1 MSTVSKTNEP
11 QLDREALAA
20 LYEETFKNLEE
31 GTITEGRVVALTKD
45 KVVVDIGYK
54 SEGMIPSDQFSHDDL
69 QHLKIGDRI
78 QVYIEECEDADG
90 NLILSKEKAD
100 KMKIWEELEKLYK
113 EEKSIDGK
121 VVSRIKG
128 GMMVD
133 IGVKAFLPG
142 SQIDLHPVRD
152 LDGLVGRTFPMK
164 IIKINHRRGNVVVSR
179 RVLLE
184 ETRDKKR
191 QTTLA
196 TLKEGQLIQGMVKN
210 ITDYGA
216 FIDLGGIDGLLHI
229 TDMSWGRVGHPSEM
243 FNVGDRVEV
252 SVLKYDR
259 ETGRISLGLKQKSA
273 DPWTNVAGKY
283 PIGTRVK
290 GRVVSLTD
298 YGAFVELEPGVE
310 GLVHVSEMSWT
321 HEVRHPSRVVAIGD
335 QVEAAVLNVDPASR
349 KISLGMK
356 QTAPNPWDMV
366 EGKYPV
372 GTRIEGKVKSLTDFG
387 AFIGLDEGIDGLI
400 HISDMSWTKH
410 IKHPSEIFKKGQK
423 VEAVVLR
430 IDKEKERLSL
440 GFKQLS
446 RDPWDDEIPNR
457 YRVGDPA
464 VGKVSKVADF
474 GIFVELDGGVEGL
487 IHVSESGLDQSAK
500 LEEKFKLQ
508 DEVTAKIIKV
518 DREERKIALS
528 LRDHQ
533 LDSDRRHVD
542 EYHATQGTPDQ
553 SLGRAAKQSRKRGA
567 DDEKLMVNSRRRSVL
582 LRRHLCV
589 ESYGA
594 GDDRKT
600 VKAIVASPDTSRDG
614 HRYRSAASRQF
625 IVS

>member
-1 MSTVSKTNEP
+1 MSTVSP
-11 QLDREALAA
+11 SSDQQLDRAALAA
-20 LYEETFKNLEE
+20 LFEETFKNLEE
-31 GTITEGRVVALTKD
+31 GTITEGRIVAVTKD

-54 SEGMIPSDQFSHDDL
+54 SEGMIPNDQFSTEEL
-69 QHLKIGDRI
+69 QTIKVGDRL
-78 QVYIEECEDADG
+78 QVYIEECEDEDG
-90 NLILSKEKAD
+90 NLVLSKEKAD
-100 KMKIWEELEKLYK
+100 KMKIWEELEQLFNDG
-113 EEKSIDGK
+113 KSIDGK
-121 VVSRIKG
+121 IVARIKG

-152 LDGLVGRTFPMK
+152 LDGLVGRTFPLK

-184 ETRDKKR
+184 ETRDSKR
-191 QTTLA
+191 KTTLS
-196 TLKEGQLIQGMVKN
+196 TLKEGQLIQGIVKN

-243 FNVGDRVEV
+243 FNIGDKAEV

-273 DPWTNVAGKY
+273 DPWTGVASKY
-283 PIGTRVK
+283 AVGTRVK

-298 YGAFVELEPGVE
+298 YGAFIELEPGVE
-310 GLVHVSEMSWT
+310 GLVHVSVMSWT
-321 HEVRHPSRVVAIGD
+321 HEVRHPSRVVSIGD
-335 QVEAAVLNVDPASR
+335 QVEAAVLNVDQASR

-366 EGKYPV
+366 EGKYAI
-372 GTRIEGKVKSLTDFG
+372 GTHIEGKVKSLTDFG
-387 AFIGLDEGIDGLI
+387 AFVGLEEGIDGLI

-410 IKHPSEIFKKGQK
+410 IKHPSELFKKGQK
-423 VEAVVLR
+423 VEVVVLR

-440 GFKQLS
+440 GYKQLKS
-446 RDPWDDEIPNR
+446 DPWNDEIPSR
-457 YRVGDPA
+457 YAVGDVA

-487 IHVSESGLDQSAK
+487 IHISETGLDPQAK
-500 LEEKFKLQ
+500 LEEKFKVQ

-533 LDSDRRHVD
+533 MDSDRRTVD
-542 EYHATQGTPDQ
+542 EYHSAQGALDQ
-553 SLGRAAKQSRKRGA
+553 SLGRAVKQSRKREQGE
-567 DDEKLMVNSRRRSVL
+567 DDK
-582 LRRHLCV
+582 
-589 ESYGA
+589 
-594 GDDRKT
+594 
-600 VKAIVASPDTSRDG
+600 
-614 HRYRSAASRQF
+614 
-625 IVS
+625 

>member
-1 MSTVSKTNEP
+1 MSTVSP
-11 QLDREALAA
+11 SSDQQLDRAALAA

-31 GTITEGRVVALTKD
+31 GTITEGRVVAVSKD

-54 SEGMIPSDQFSHDDL
+54 SEGMIPNDQFSTDELQNIKVGDL
-69 QHLKIGDRI
+69 LK
-78 QVYIEECEDADG
+78 VYIEECEDADG
-90 NLILSKEKAD
+90 NLVLSKEKAD
-100 KMKIWEELEKLYK
+100 KMKIWEELEKLFNDG
-113 EEKSIDGK
+113 KSIDGK
-121 VVSRIKG
+121 IVARIKG

-152 LDGLVGRTFPMK
+152 LDGLVGRTFPLK

-184 ETRDKKR
+184 ETRDSKR
-191 QTTLA
+191 KTTLS
-196 TLKEGQLIQGMVKN
+196 TLKEGQLIQGVVKN

-243 FNVGDRVEV
+243 FNIGDKVEV

-273 DPWTNVAGKY
+273 DPWTGVASKY
-283 PIGTRVK
+283 AVGTRVR

-298 YGAFVELEPGVE
+298 YGAFIELEPGVE
-310 GLVHVSEMSWT
+310 GLVHVSVMSWT
-321 HEVRHPSRVVAIGD
+321 HEVRHPSRVVSIGD

-366 EGKYPV
+366 EGKYAI
-372 GTRIEGKVKSLTDFG
+372 GTHIEGKVKSLTDFG
-387 AFIGLDEGIDGLI
+387 AFVGLEEGIDGLI

-410 IKHPSEIFKKGQK
+410 IKHPSELFKKGQK

-440 GFKQLS
+440 GYKQLKS
-446 RDPWDDEIPNR
+446 DPWDDEIPSR
-457 YRVGDPA
+457 YAVGDVA

-487 IHVSESGLDQSAK
+487 IHISEAGLDPQAK

-533 LDSDRRHVD
+533 MDSDRQKVD
-542 EYHATQGTPDQ
+542 EYHATQGALDQ
-553 SLGRAAKQSRKRGA
+553 SLGRSAKQNRKRGQA
-567 DDEKLMVNSRRRSVL
+567 EDDK
-582 LRRHLCV
+582 
-589 ESYGA
+589 
-594 GDDRKT
+594 
-600 VKAIVASPDTSRDG
+600 
-614 HRYRSAASRQF
+614 
-625 IVS
+625 

>member
-1 MSTVSKTNEP
+1 MSTVSP
-11 QLDREALAA
+11 SSDQQLDRAALAA

-31 GTITEGRVVALTKD
+31 GTITEGRVVAVTKD

-54 SEGMIPSDQFSHDDL
+54 SEGMIPNDQFSTEEL
-69 QHLKIGDRI
+69 QNVKVGDRL

-90 NLILSKEKAD
+90 NLVLSKEKAD
-100 KMKIWEELEKLYK
+100 KMKIWEELEKLFNDG
-113 EEKSIDGK
+113 KSIDGK
-121 VVSRIKG
+121 IVARIKG

-152 LDGLVGRTFPMK
+152 LDGLVGRTFPLK

-184 ETRDKKR
+184 ETRDSKR
-191 QTTLA
+191 KTTLS
-196 TLKEGQLIQGMVKN
+196 TLKEGQLIHGVVKN

-243 FNVGDRVEV
+243 FNIGDKAEV

-273 DPWTNVAGKY
+273 DPWTGVASKY
-283 PIGTRVK
+283 AIGTRVR

-298 YGAFVELEPGVE
+298 YGAFIELEPGVE
-310 GLVHVSEMSWT
+310 GLVHVSVMSWT
-321 HEVRHPSRVVAIGD
+321 HEVRHPSRVVSIGD

-366 EGKYPV
+366 EGTYAI

-387 AFIGLDEGIDGLI
+387 AFVGLEEGIDGLI

-410 IKHPSEIFKKGQK
+410 IKHPSELFKKGQK

-440 GFKQLS
+440 GYKQL
-446 RDPWDDEIPNR
+446 RNDPWDDEIPNR
-457 YRVGDPA
+457 YAVGDVA

-487 IHVSESGLDQSAK
+487 IHISEAGLDPQAK

-533 LDSDRRHVD
+533 MDSDRRKVD
-542 EYHATQGTPDQ
+542 EYHATQPMH
-553 SLGRAAKQSRKRGA
+553 RA
-567 DDEKLMVNSRRRSVL
+567 SV
-582 LRRHLCV
+582 
-589 ESYGA
+589 
-594 GDDRKT
+594 
-600 VKAIVASPDTSRDG
+600 
-614 HRYRSAASRQF
+614 
-625 IVS
+625 

>member
-1 MSTVSKTNEP
+1 MSTVSP
-11 QLDREALAA
+11 SSDQQLDRAALAA

-31 GTITEGRVVALTKD
+31 GTITEGRVVAVSKD

-54 SEGMIPSDQFSHDDL
+54 SEGMIPNDQFSTEELQNIKVGDL
-69 QHLKIGDRI
+69 FK
-78 QVYIEECEDADG
+78 VYIEECEDADG
-90 NLILSKEKAD
+90 NLVLSKEKAD
-100 KMKIWEELEKLYK
+100 KMKIWEELEKLFNDG
-113 EEKSIDGK
+113 KSIDGK
-121 VVSRIKG
+121 IVARIKG

-152 LDGLVGRTFPMK
+152 LDGLVGRTFPLK

-184 ETRDKKR
+184 ETRDSKR
-191 QTTLA
+191 KTTLS
-196 TLKEGQLIQGMVKN
+196 TLKEGQLIQGVVKN

-243 FNVGDRVEV
+243 FNIGDKVEV

-273 DPWTNVAGKY
+273 DPWTGVASKY
-283 PIGTRVK
+283 AIGTRVR

-298 YGAFVELEPGVE
+298 YGAFIELEPGVE
-310 GLVHVSEMSWT
+310 GLVHVSVMSWT
-321 HEVRHPSRVVAIGD
+321 HEVRHPSRVVSIGD

-366 EGKYPV
+366 EGKYAI

-387 AFIGLDEGIDGLI
+387 AFVGLEEGIDGLI

-410 IKHPSEIFKKGQK
+410 IKHPSELFKKGQK

-440 GFKQLS
+440 GYKQLKN
-446 RDPWDDEIPNR
+446 DPWDDEIPNR
-457 YRVGDPA
+457 YAVGDVA

-487 IHVSESGLDQSAK
+487 IHISEAGLDPQAK
-500 LEEKFKLQ
+500 LEEKFKLL

-533 LDSDRRHVD
+533 MDSDRRKVD
-542 EYHATQGTPDQ
+542 EYHATQGALDQ
-553 SLGRAAKQSRKRGA
+553 SLGRAAKQNRNRGQDE
-567 DDEKLMVNSRRRSVL
+567 DDK
-582 LRRHLCV
+582 
-589 ESYGA
+589 
-594 GDDRKT
+594 
-600 VKAIVASPDTSRDG
+600 
-614 HRYRSAASRQF
+614 
-625 IVS
+625 

>member
-1 MSTVSKTNEP
+1 MSTVSP
-11 QLDREALAA
+11 SSDQQLDRAALAA

-31 GTITEGRVVALTKD
+31 GTITEGRVVAVSKD

-54 SEGMIPSDQFSHDDL
+54 SEGMIPNDQFSTEEL
-69 QHLKIGDRI
+69 QNIKVGDPLK
-78 QVYIEECEDADG
+78 VYIEECEDADG
-90 NLILSKEKAD
+90 NLVLSKEKAD
-100 KMKIWEELEKLYK
+100 KMKIWEELEKLFNDG
-113 EEKSIDGK
+113 KSIDGK
-121 VVSRIKG
+121 IIARIKG

-152 LDGLVGRTFPMK
+152 LDGLVGRTFPLK

-184 ETRDKKR
+184 ETRDSKR
-191 QTTLA
+191 KTTLS
-196 TLKEGQLIQGMVKN
+196 TLKEGQLIQGVVKN

-243 FNVGDRVEV
+243 FNIGDKVEV

-273 DPWTNVAGKY
+273 DPWTGVASKY
-283 PIGTRVK
+283 AIGTRVR

-298 YGAFVELEPGVE
+298 YGAFIELEPGVE
-310 GLVHVSEMSWT
+310 GLVHVSVMSWT
-321 HEVRHPSRVVAIGD
+321 HEVRHPSRVVSIGD

-366 EGKYPV
+366 EGKYAI

-387 AFIGLDEGIDGLI
+387 AFVGLEEGIDGLI

-410 IKHPSEIFKKGQK
+410 IKHPSELFKKGQK

-440 GFKQLS
+440 GFKQLKS
-446 RDPWDDEIPNR
+446 DPWDDEIPNR
-457 YRVGDPA
+457 YVVGDVA

-487 IHVSESGLDQSAK
+487 IHISEAGLDPQAK

-533 LDSDRRHVD
+533 MDSDRQKVD
-542 EYHATQGTPDQ
+542 EYHATQGALDQ
-553 SLGRAAKQSRKRGA
+553 SLGRAAKQNRKRGSA
-567 DDEKLMVNSRRRSVL
+567 EDD
-582 LRRHLCV
+582 
-589 ESYGA
+589 
-594 GDDRKT
+594 
-600 VKAIVASPDTSRDG
+600 
-614 HRYRSAASRQF
+614 Q
-625 IVS
+625 

>member
-1 MSTVSKTNEP
+1 MSTVSP
-11 QLDREALAA
+11 SSDQQLDRAALAA

-31 GTITEGRVVALTKD
+31 GTITEGRIVAVTKD

-54 SEGMIPSDQFSHDDL
+54 SEGMIQNDQFSTEEL
-69 QHLKIGDRI
+69 QNIKVGDRL
-78 QVYIEECEDADG
+78 QVYIEECEDEDG
-90 NLILSKEKAD
+90 NLVLSKEKAD
-100 KMKIWEELEKLYK
+100 KMKIWEELEKLFNDG
-113 EEKSIDGK
+113 KSIDGK
-121 VVSRIKG
+121 IVARIKG

-152 LDGLVGRTFPMK
+152 LDGLVGRTFPLK

-184 ETRDKKR
+184 ETRDSKR
-191 QTTLA
+191 KTTLS
-196 TLKEGQLIQGMVKN
+196 TLKEGQLIQGQVKN

-243 FNVGDRVEV
+243 FNIGDKVEV

-273 DPWTNVAGKY
+273 DPWTGVATKY
-283 PIGTRVK
+283 AIGTRVR

-298 YGAFVELEPGVE
+298 YGAFIELEPGVE
-310 GLVHVSEMSWT
+310 GLVHVSVMSWT
-321 HEVRHPSRVVAIGD
+321 HEVRHPSRVVSIGD

-366 EGKYPV
+366 EGKYAI
-372 GTRIEGKVKSLTDFG
+372 GTHIEGKVKSLTDFG
-387 AFIGLDEGIDGLI
+387 AFVGLEEGIDGLI

-410 IKHPSEIFKKGQK
+410 IKHPSELFKKGQK

-440 GFKQLS
+440 GYKQLKS
-446 RDPWDDEIPNR
+446 DPWDEEIPNR
-457 YRVGDPA
+457 YAVGDVA
-464 VGKVSKVADF
+464 VGKISKVADF

-487 IHVSESGLDQSAK
+487 IHISEAGLDAQAK

-533 LDSDRRHVD
+533 MDSDRRTVD
-542 EYHATQGTPDQ
+542 EYHATQGALDQ
-553 SLGRAAKQSRKRGA
+553 SLGRAAKQNRKRGQDE
-567 DDEKLMVNSRRRSVL
+567 DDK
-582 LRRHLCV
+582 
-589 ESYGA
+589 
-594 GDDRKT
+594 
-600 VKAIVASPDTSRDG
+600 
-614 HRYRSAASRQF
+614 
-625 IVS
+625 

>member
-1 MSTVSKTNEP
+1 MSTVSKSGEQ
-11 QLDREALAA
+11 QLDRDALAA

-54 SEGMIPSDQFSHDDL
+54 SEGMIPGDQFSNEEL
-69 QHLKIGDRI
+69 QNIKIGDRL

-90 NLILSKEKAD
+90 NLVLSKEKAD

-196 TLKEGQLIQGMVKN
+196 TLKEGQLIQGTVKN

-252 SVLKYDR
+252 TVLKYDR

-283 PIGTRVK
+283 PIGTRVRGK
-290 GRVVSLTD
+290 VVSLTD

-321 HEVRHPSRVVAIGD
+321 HEVRHPSRVVSIGD

-366 EGKYPV
+366 EGKYPI

-410 IKHPSEIFKKGQK
+410 IKHPSELFKKGQK

-440 GFKQLS
+440 GYKQLG
-446 RDPWDDEIPNR
+446 RDPWDDEIPAR
-457 YRVGDPA
+457 YRVGDSTS
-464 VGKVSKVADF
+464 GKVSKVADF

-487 IHVSESGLDQSAK
+487 IHISEAGLDQTVK

-533 LDSDRRHVD
+533 MDSERRQVD
-542 EYHATQGTPDQ
+542 EYHAAQGAIDQ
-553 SLGRAAKQSRKRGA
+553 SLGRAAKQSRKRGSA
-567 DDEKLMVNSRRRSVL
+567 DDER
-582 LRRHLCV
+582 
-589 ESYGA
+589 
-594 GDDRKT
+594 
-600 VKAIVASPDTSRDG
+600 
-614 HRYRSAASRQF
+614 
-625 IVS
+625 

>member
-1 MSTVSKTNEP
+1 MNTVSP
-11 QLDREALAA
+11 SSDQQLDRAALAA

-31 GTITEGRVVALTKD
+31 GTITEGRVVAVTKD

-54 SEGMIPSDQFSHDDL
+54 SEGMIPNDQFTSEEL
-69 QHLKIGDRI
+69 QNTKVGDRL

-90 NLILSKEKAD
+90 NLVLSKEKAD
-100 KMKIWEELEKLYK
+100 KMKIWEELEKLFN
-113 EEKSIDGK
+113 EGKSIDGK
-121 VVSRIKG
+121 IVARIKG

-152 LDGLVGRTFPMK
+152 LDGLVGRTFPLK

-184 ETRDKKR
+184 ETRDSKR
-191 QTTLA
+191 KTTLS
-196 TLKEGQLIQGMVKN
+196 TLKEGQLIQGVVKN

-243 FNVGDRVEV
+243 FNIGDKVEV

-273 DPWTNVAGKY
+273 DPWTGVASKY
-283 PIGTRVK
+283 AIGTRVR

-298 YGAFVELEPGVE
+298 YGAFIELEPGVE
-310 GLVHVSEMSWT
+310 GLVHVSVMSWT
-321 HEVRHPSRVVAIGD
+321 HEVRHPSRVVSIGD
-335 QVEAAVLNVDPASR
+335 QVEAAVLNVDQASR

-366 EGKYPV
+366 EGKYAI

-387 AFIGLDEGIDGLI
+387 AFVGLEEGIDGLI

-410 IKHPSEIFKKGQK
+410 IKHPSELFKKGQK

-440 GFKQLS
+440 GYKQLKS
-446 RDPWDDEIPNR
+446 DPWDDEIPSR
-457 YRVGDPA
+457 YAVGDMA

-487 IHVSESGLDQSAK
+487 IHISEAGLDQQAK

-533 LDSDRRHVD
+533 MDSDRRTVD
-542 EYHATQGTPDQ
+542 EYHAAQGALDQ
-553 SLGRAAKQSRKRGA
+553 SLGRAAKQ
-567 DDEKLMVNSRRRSVL
+567 NRRRDQA
-582 LRRHLCV
+582 
-589 ESYGA
+589 E
-594 GDDRKT
+594 DDK
-600 VKAIVASPDTSRDG
+600 
-614 HRYRSAASRQF
+614 
-625 IVS
+625 

>member
-1 MSTVSKTNEP
+1 MHTMSAVSP
-11 QLDREALAA
+11 SSDQQLDRAALAA

-31 GTITEGRVVALTKD
+31 GTITEGRVVAVTKD

-54 SEGMIPSDQFSHDDL
+54 SEGMIPNDQFSAEEL
-69 QHLKIGDRI
+69 QNIKAGDRL

-90 NLILSKEKAD
+90 NLVLSKEKAD
-100 KMKIWEELEKLYK
+100 KMKIWEELEKLFNDG
-113 EEKSIDGK
+113 KSIDGK
-121 VVSRIKG
+121 IVARIKG

-152 LDGLVGRTFPMK
+152 LDGLVGRTFPLK

-184 ETRDKKR
+184 ETRDSKR
-191 QTTLA
+191 KTTLS
-196 TLKEGQLIQGMVKN
+196 TLKEGQLIQGVVKN

-243 FNVGDRVEV
+243 FNIGDKVEV

-273 DPWTNVAGKY
+273 DPWTGVASKY
-283 PIGTRVK
+283 AIGTRVK

-310 GLVHVSEMSWT
+310 GLVHVSVMSWT
-321 HEVRHPSRVVAIGD
+321 HEVRHPSRVVSIGD

-366 EGKYPV
+366 EGKYAI

-387 AFIGLDEGIDGLI
+387 AFVGLEEGIDGLI

-410 IKHPSEIFKKGQK
+410 IKHPSELFKKGQK

-440 GFKQLS
+440 GYKQLKN
-446 RDPWDDEIPNR
+446 DPWDDEIPSR
-457 YRVGDPA
+457 YVVGDVA

-487 IHVSESGLDQSAK
+487 IHISEVGLDPQAK

-533 LDSDRRHVD
+533 LDSDRRTVD
-542 EYHATQGTPDQ
+542 EYHATQGALDQ
-553 SLGRAAKQSRKRGA
+553 SLGRAAKQNRKRGLA
-567 DDEKLMVNSRRRSVL
+567 EDDK
-582 LRRHLCV
+582 
-589 ESYGA
+589 
-594 GDDRKT
+594 
-600 VKAIVASPDTSRDG
+600 
-614 HRYRSAASRQF
+614 
-625 IVS
+625 

>member
-1 MSTVSKTNEP
+1 MSWQT
-11 QLDREALAA
+11 
-20 LYEETFKNLEE
+20 
-31 GTITEGRVVALTKD
+31 
-45 KVVVDIGYK
+45 
-54 SEGMIPSDQFSHDDL
+54 
-69 QHLKIGDRI
+69 
-78 QVYIEECEDADG
+78 
-90 NLILSKEKAD
+90 
-100 KMKIWEELEKLYK
+100 
-113 EEKSIDGK
+113 GK
-121 VVSRIKG
+121 PK
-128 GMMVD
+128 
-133 IGVKAFLPG
+133 
-142 SQIDLHPVRD
+142 
-152 LDGLVGRTFPMK
+152 TFPLK

-196 TLKEGQLIQGMVKN
+196 NLKEGQLIQGMVKN

-243 FNVGDRVEV
+243 FTVGDRVEV
-252 SVLKYDR
+252 TVLKYDR

-283 PIGTRVK
+283 PIGTRVR

-321 HEVRHPSRVVAIGD
+321 HEVRHPSRVVSVGD

-356 QTAPNPWDMV
+356 QTAPNPWDMI
-366 EGKYPV
+366 ESKYPI

-387 AFIGLDEGIDGLI
+387 AFIGLEEGIDGLI

-410 IKHPSEIFKKGQK
+410 IKHPSELFKKAQK

-440 GFKQLS
+440 GYKQLS
-446 RDPWDDEIPNR
+446 RDPWDDEIPGR
-457 YRVGDPA
+457 YRVGDS
-464 VGKVSKVADF
+464 VTGKVSKIADF
-474 GIFVELDGGVEGL
+474 GIFVELEGGVEGL
-487 IHVSESGLDQSAK
+487 IHISEAGLEGQAK

-518 DREERKIALS
+518 DRDERKIALS

-533 LDSDRRHVD
+533 LDHERRQVD
-542 EYHATQGTPDQ
+542 EYHAQQGMLDQ
-553 SLGRAAKQSRKRGA
+553 SLGRAAKQSRKKSQS
-567 DDEKLMVNSRRRSVL
+567 DD
-582 LRRHLCV
+582 
-589 ESYGA
+589 
-594 GDDRKT
+594 
-600 VKAIVASPDTSRDG
+600 
-614 HRYRSAASRQF
+614 
-625 IVS
+625 

>member
-1 MSTVSKTNEP
+1 MSTVSP
-11 QLDREALAA
+11 SSDQQLDRAALAA

-31 GTITEGRVVALTKD
+31 GTITEGRIVAVTKD
-45 KVVVDIGYK
+45 KVIVDIGYK
-54 SEGMIPSDQFSHDDL
+54 SEGMIPNDQFSTEEL
-69 QHLKIGDRI
+69 QNIKVNDRF

-90 NLILSKEKAD
+90 NLVLSKEKAD
-100 KMKIWEELEKLYK
+100 KMKIWEELEKLFN
-113 EEKSIDGK
+113 EGKSIDGK
-121 VVSRIKG
+121 IVARIKG

-152 LDGLVGRTFPMK
+152 LDGLVGRTFPLK

-184 ETRDKKR
+184 ETRDSKR
-191 QTTLA
+191 KTTLS
-196 TLKEGQLIQGMVKN
+196 TLKEGQLIQGVVKN

-243 FNVGDRVEV
+243 FNIGDKVEV

-273 DPWTNVAGKY
+273 DPWTGVASKY
-283 PIGTRVK
+283 AIGTRVR

-298 YGAFVELEPGVE
+298 YGAFIELEPGVE
-310 GLVHVSEMSWT
+310 GLVHVSVMSWT
-321 HEVRHPSRVVAIGD
+321 HEVRHPSRVVSIGD
-335 QVEAAVLNVDPASR
+335 QVEAAGLNVDPASR

-366 EGKYPV
+366 EGKYAI
-372 GTRIEGKVKSLTDFG
+372 GTHIEGKVKSLTDFG
-387 AFIGLDEGIDGLI
+387 AFVGLEEGIDGLI

-410 IKHPSEIFKKGQK
+410 IKHPSELFKKGQK

-440 GFKQLS
+440 GYKQLKS
-446 RDPWDDEIPNR
+446 DPWEDEIPSR
-457 YRVGDPA
+457 YGVGDVA

-487 IHVSESGLDQSAK
+487 IHISEAGLDPQAK
-500 LEEKFKLQ
+500 LEEKFKLM

-528 LRDHQ
+528 LRDHEM
-533 LDSDRRHVD
+533 DTDRRKVD
-542 EYHATQGTPDQ
+542 EYHAAQGALDQ
-553 SLGRAAKQSRKRGA
+553 SFGRAAKQNRKRGQDE
-567 DDEKLMVNSRRRSVL
+567 DDK
-582 LRRHLCV
+582 
-589 ESYGA
+589 
-594 GDDRKT
+594 
-600 VKAIVASPDTSRDG
+600 
-614 HRYRSAASRQF
+614 
-625 IVS
+625 

>member
-1 MSTVSKTNEP
+1 MSTVSNSSDA
-11 QLDREALAA
+11 QLDRNALAA
-20 LYEETFKNLEE
+20 LYEETFRNLAE
-31 GTITEGRVVALTKD
+31 GTITEGHVVAVTKD
-45 KVVVDIGYK
+45 KVIVDIGYK
-54 SEGMIPSDQFSHDDL
+54 SEGMIPSDQFSAEELHNI
-69 QHLKIGDRI
+69 QIGDRL
-78 QVYIEECEDADG
+78 QVYIEECEDAEG
-90 NLILSKEKAD
+90 NLVLSKEKAD
-100 KMKIWEELEKLYK
+100 KMKIWEELENLYK
-113 EEKSIDGK
+113 EEKSIEGK
-121 VVSRIKG
+121 IVSRIKG

-152 LDGLVGRTFPMK
+152 LDGLVGKTFPLK

-196 TLKEGQLIQGMVKN
+196 NLKEGQLIQGTVKN
-210 ITDYGA
+210 ITDYGS

-229 TDMSWGRVGHPSEM
+229 TDMSWGRVGHPSEL
-243 FNVGDRVEV
+243 FTVGDKVEV
-252 SVLKYDR
+252 TVLKYDR

-273 DPWTNVAGKY
+273 DPWTHVAGKY
-283 PIGTRVK
+283 PIGTRVR

-335 QVEAAVLNVDPASR
+335 QVEAAVLNVDTSSR

-356 QTAPNPWDMV
+356 QTAPNPWDMI
-366 EGKYPV
+366 EDKYPI

-387 AFIGLDEGIDGLI
+387 AFVGLEEGIDGLI

-410 IKHPSEIFKKGQK
+410 IKHPSELFKKGQK

-440 GFKQLS
+440 GYKQLS
-446 RDPWDDEIPNR
+446 RDPWDEAIPSR
-457 YRVGDPA
+457 YHVGDS
-464 VGKVSKVADF
+464 VTGKVSKVADF
-474 GIFVELDGGVEGL
+474 GVFIELDGL
-487 IHVSESGLDQSAK
+487 IHVSESGLEPPAK

-508 DEVTAKIIKV
+508 DDVTAKIIKV

-533 LDSDRRHVD
+533 LDRERKQVD
-542 EYHATQGTPDQ
+542 DYHSAQGVLDQ
-553 SLGRAAKQSRKRGA
+553 SLGRAVKQSRKRLQA
-567 DDEKLMVNSRRRSVL
+567 EDQN
-582 LRRHLCV
+582 
-589 ESYGA
+589 
-594 GDDRKT
+594 
-600 VKAIVASPDTSRDG
+600 
-614 HRYRSAASRQF
+614 
-625 IVS
+625 

>member
-1 MSTVSKTNEP
+1 MSTVSP
-11 QLDREALAA
+11 SSDQQLDRAALAA

-31 GTITEGRVVALTKD
+31 GTITEGRIVAVTKD

-54 SEGMIPSDQFSHDDL
+54 SEGMIQNDQFSTEEL
-69 QHLKIGDRI
+69 QNIKVGDRL
-78 QVYIEECEDADG
+78 QVYIEECEDEDG
-90 NLILSKEKAD
+90 NLVLSKEKAD
-100 KMKIWEELEKLYK
+100 KMKIWEELEKLFNDG
-113 EEKSIDGK
+113 KSIDGK
-121 VVSRIKG
+121 IVARIKG

-152 LDGLVGRTFPMK
+152 LDGLVGRTFPLK

-184 ETRDKKR
+184 ETRDSKR
-191 QTTLA
+191 KTTLS
-196 TLKEGQLIQGMVKN
+196 TLKEGQLIQGQVKN

-243 FNVGDRVEV
+243 FNIGDKVEV

-273 DPWTNVAGKY
+273 DPWTGVATKY
-283 PIGTRVK
+283 AIGTRVR

-298 YGAFVELEPGVE
+298 YGAFIELEPGVE
-310 GLVHVSEMSWT
+310 GLVHVSVMSWT
-321 HEVRHPSRVVAIGD
+321 HEVRHPSRVVSIGD
-335 QVEAAVLNVDPASR
+335 QVEAAVLNVDQASR

-366 EGKYPV
+366 EGKYAI
-372 GTRIEGKVKSLTDFG
+372 GTHIEGKVKSLTDFG
-387 AFIGLDEGIDGLI
+387 AFVGLEEGIDGLI

-410 IKHPSEIFKKGQK
+410 IKHPSELFKKGQK

-440 GFKQLS
+440 GYKQLKS
-446 RDPWDDEIPNR
+446 DPWDEEIPNR
-457 YRVGDPA
+457 YAVGDVA
-464 VGKVSKVADF
+464 VGKISKVADF

-487 IHVSESGLDQSAK
+487 IHISEAGLDAQAK

-533 LDSDRRHVD
+533 MDSDRRTVD
-542 EYHATQGTPDQ
+542 EYHATQGALDQ
-553 SLGRAAKQSRKRGA
+553 SLGRAAKQNRKRGQ
-567 DDEKLMVNSRRRSVL
+567 DEEDK
-582 LRRHLCV
+582 
-589 ESYGA
+589 
-594 GDDRKT
+594 
-600 VKAIVASPDTSRDG
+600 
-614 HRYRSAASRQF
+614 
-625 IVS
+625 

>member
-1 MSTVSKTNEP
+1 MSTVSP
-11 QLDREALAA
+11 SSDQQLDRAALAA

-31 GTITEGRVVALTKD
+31 GTITEGRVVAVTKD

-54 SEGMIPSDQFSHDDL
+54 SEGMIPNDQFSTEEL
-69 QHLKIGDRI
+69 QNIKVGDRL

-90 NLILSKEKAD
+90 NLVLSKEKAD
-100 KMKIWEELEKLYK
+100 KMKIWEELEKLFNDG
-113 EEKSIDGK
+113 KSIDGK
-121 VVSRIKG
+121 IVARIKG

-152 LDGLVGRTFPMK
+152 LDGLVGRTFPLK

-184 ETRDKKR
+184 ETRDSKR
-191 QTTLA
+191 KTTLS

-243 FNVGDRVEV
+243 FNIGDKVEV

-273 DPWTNVAGKY
+273 DPWTGVASKY
-283 PIGTRVK
+283 AIGTRVR

-298 YGAFVELEPGVE
+298 YGAFIELEPGVE
-310 GLVHVSEMSWT
+310 GLVHVSVMSWT
-321 HEVRHPSRVVAIGD
+321 HEVRHPSRVVSVGD
-335 QVEAAVLNVDPASR
+335 QVEAAVLNVDQASR

-366 EGKYPV
+366 EGKYAI

-387 AFIGLDEGIDGLI
+387 AFVGLEEGIDGLI

-410 IKHPSEIFKKGQK
+410 IKHPSELFKKGQK

-440 GFKQLS
+440 GYKQLKN
-446 RDPWDDEIPNR
+446 DPWDDEIPNR
-457 YRVGDPA
+457 YAVGDVA

-487 IHVSESGLDQSAK
+487 IHISEAGLDPQAK
-500 LEEKFKLQ
+500 LEEKYKLQ

-518 DREERKIALS
+518 DRDERKIALS

-533 LDSDRRHVD
+533 MDSDRRKVD
-542 EYHATQGTPDQ
+542 EYHATQGALDQ
-553 SLGRAAKQSRKRGA
+553 SLGRAAKQNRKRDQA
-567 DDEKLMVNSRRRSVL
+567 EDDK
-582 LRRHLCV
+582 
-589 ESYGA
+589 
-594 GDDRKT
+594 
-600 VKAIVASPDTSRDG
+600 
-614 HRYRSAASRQF
+614 
-625 IVS
+625 

>member
-1 MSTVSKTNEP
+1 MLSEFRFLYNQHPTSSEGLEDLMSTVSKQSDQ
-11 QLDREALAA
+11 QLDRAALAA
-20 LYEETFKNLEE
+20 LYEETFRNLEE
-31 GTITEGRVVALTKD
+31 GTITEGRIVALTKD

-54 SEGMIPSDQFSHDDL
+54 SEGMIPSDQFSAEEL
-69 QHLKIGDRI
+69 QQVKIGDRL

-152 LDGLVGRTFPMK
+152 PDGLAGRTFPMK

-191 QTTLA
+191 QTTLS

-283 PIGTRVK
+283 PIGTRVRGK
-290 GRVVSLTD
+290 VVSLTD

-366 EGKYPV
+366 EGKYPI

-410 IKHPSEIFKKGQK
+410 IKHPSELFKKGQK

-440 GFKQLS
+440 GYKQLT
-446 RDPWDDEIPNR
+446 RDPWDDEIPSR
-457 YRVGDPA
+457 YRVGDSTS
-464 VGKVSKVADF
+464 GKVTKMADF
-474 GIFVELDGGVEGL
+474 GIFVELEGGIEGL
-487 IHVSESGLDQSAK
+487 IHISEAGLDQSAK
-500 LEEKFKLQ
+500 LEEKFKIQ

-533 LDSDRRHVD
+533 SDSERRHMD
-542 EYHATQGTPDQ
+542 EYHAAQGAPDQ

-567 DDEKLMVNSRRRSVL
+567 ADDDK
-582 LRRHLCV
+582 
-589 ESYGA
+589 
-594 GDDRKT
+594 
-600 VKAIVASPDTSRDG
+600 
-614 HRYRSAASRQF
+614 
-625 IVS
+625 

>member
-1 MSTVSKTNEP
+1 MSTVSKDSEV
-11 QLDREALAA
+11 QLDRETLAA
-20 LYEETFKNLEE
+20 LYEETFRNLEE

-54 SEGMIPSDQFSHDDL
+54 SEGVILGDQFSAEEL
-69 QHLKIGDRI
+69 QNLKVGDRL
-78 QVYIEECEDADG
+78 QVYIEECEDSDG
-90 NLILSKEKAD
+90 NLVLSKEKAD

-113 EEKSIDGK
+113 DEKSIEGK
-121 VVSRIKG
+121 IISRIKG

-152 LDGLVGRTFPMK
+152 LDGLVGKTFPLK

-196 TLKEGQLIQGMVKN
+196 NLKEGQLIQGMVKN
-210 ITDYGA
+210 ITDYGS

-229 TDMSWGRVGHPSEM
+229 TDMSWGRVGHPSEL
-243 FNVGDRVEV
+243 FTVGDKVEV
-252 SVLKYDR
+252 TVLKYDR

-283 PIGTRVK
+283 PIGTRVR

-321 HEVRHPSRVVAIGD
+321 HEVRHPSRVVAVGD

-356 QTAPNPWDMV
+356 QTAPNPWDMI
-366 EGKYPV
+366 ESKYPI

-387 AFIGLDEGIDGLI
+387 AFIGLEEGIDGLI

-410 IKHPSEIFKKGQK
+410 IKHPSELFKKAQK
-423 VEAVVLR
+423 VEAIVLR

-440 GFKQLS
+440 GYKQLI
-446 RDPWDDEIPNR
+446 RDPWEDAIPAQ
-457 YRVGDPA
+457 YHVGDSVA
-464 VGKVSKVADF
+464 GKISKIADF
-474 GIFVELDGGVEGL
+474 GIFIELEGGVEGL
-487 IHVSESGLDQSAK
+487 IHISETGVEPQAK

-508 DEVTAKIIKV
+508 DGVTAKIIKV

-533 LDSDRRHVD
+533 LDSDRKQVD
-542 EYHATQGTPDQ
+542 EYHSSQGVPDQ
-553 SLGRAAKQSRKRGA
+553 SFGRAAKQNRKRSQS
-567 DDEKLMVNSRRRSVL
+567 DD
-582 LRRHLCV
+582 
-589 ESYGA
+589 
-594 GDDRKT
+594 
-600 VKAIVASPDTSRDG
+600 
-614 HRYRSAASRQF
+614 
-625 IVS
+625 